1 MTLREAQL
9 QAKKIAEEDDPSVIL
24 EWFDGRKREF
34 IVTLES
40 DWINETDKFLGMTD
54 TEFIYKEEE

>member
-9 QAKKIAEEDDPSVIL
+9 HARKIAEPNDPSVIL

-34 IVTLES
+34 IVTL
-40 DWINETDKFLGMTD
+40 
-54 TEFIYKEEE
+54 

>member
-9 QAKKIAEEDDPSVIL
+9 HARKIAEPNDPSVIL

-40 DWINETDKFLGMTD
+40 NWINDTDKFLGMTD
-54 TEFIYKEEE
+54 KEFIFYEEE

>member
-9 QAKKIAEEDDPSVIL
+9 EAKKIAEVDDPSVIL

-40 DWINETDKFLGMTD
+40 NWMNDTDTFLGMTD